1 MKQYSTP
8 PSSGKY
14 IVLSEAERE
23 AILAL
28 KGKPLF
34 IFRSLPR
41 QVLCPLPIPKEI
53 EAIKLLRK

>member
-1 MKQYSTP
+1 MKQYHIP
-8 PSSGKY
+8 EKDKY

-34 IFRSLPR
+34 IFRPVPRSLF
-41 QVLCPLPIPKEI
+41 CPLPFPKEI
-53 EAIKLLRK
+53 EAIKVSDK